1 MFKNEGGVA
10 CLSSIGKA
18 LEPQKELNPM
28 VRRWRTTV
36 NGMRNDMPHGAFY
49 IAMSDEFSDASR
61 ILFNEAV
68 DFVYQSQA
76 PDIVCH
82 IDSYGGNVYAL
93 LPMLDKLES
102 VRKTP
107 KNPAGKKIITVCR
120 GHVMSCGAVLWA
132 AGDER
137 YMLGEMSEVMIHP
150 VSVSMAG
157 RTAYPQLATE
167 AQQMERLNNDLFDYM
182 SDRFGID
189 VNKWLRDKGH
199 GCELHI
205 RPYVAADPEA
215 AWDGADFWLKDAT
228 KAPIGLL
235 AYGDAVPQ
243 LDFQFMISCNMNVT
257 PPARATLTL
266 QEVPPAAAA
275 MPRGRARMP
284 GVEMHDRDIV
294 DMVSTIRKPLAWN
307 PADIM

>member
-1 MFKNEGGVA
+1 MFKNEGGLA
-10 CLSSIGKA
+10 SLSAISKA
-18 LEPQKELNPM
+18 LDPDPTLNPM

-36 NGMRNDMPHGAFY
+36 NGARNDMPHAAFY

-93 LPMLDKLES
+93 MPMLDKLES

-120 GHVMSCGAVLWA
+120 GHVMSCGAVLWS

-137 YMLGEMSEVMIHP
+137 YMIGKMSEVMIHP
-150 VSVSMAG
+150 VSVSMSG

-167 AQQMERLNNDLFDYM
+167 AKQMERLNSNLFDYM
-182 SDRFGID
+182 SERFGID
-189 VNKWLRDKGH
+189 VSKWLRDMGN

-205 RPYVAADPEA
+205 RPATAEDPET
-215 AWDGADFWLKDAT
+215 AWAGADFWLADAAKT
-228 KAPIGLL
+228 PMGQL
-235 AYGDAVPQ
+235 AVGDAIPQ
-243 LDFQFMISCNMNVT
+243 LDFQFMVGVNYNTKS
-257 PPARATLTL
+257 PAPAAVL
-266 QEVPPAAAA
+266 QETPAGAA
-275 MPRGRARMP
+275 MPRRRMP
-284 GVEMHDRDIV
+284 GVQIHDRDIV
-294 DMVSTIRKPLAWN
+294 GMVSSIRQPLAWN